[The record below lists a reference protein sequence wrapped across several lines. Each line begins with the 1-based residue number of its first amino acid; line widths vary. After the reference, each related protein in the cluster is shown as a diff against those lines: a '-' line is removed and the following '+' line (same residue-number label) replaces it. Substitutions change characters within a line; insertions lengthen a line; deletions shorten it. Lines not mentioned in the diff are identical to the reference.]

1 MIRQSCTY
9 RVILRYILFQ
19 LPGLAAVVLVLL
31 LLHWWLHIPL
41 WSVWTISILWA
52 VKDLVLFPF
61 VWRAYDRWSAD
72 MLTGAKGTA
81 TETLCPAGYVTVKG
95 ELWKAEIPDGS
106 PPVGKGEVVRVK
118 GLRGLKLLVQAEK
131 DTSQQ

>member
-9 RVILRYILFQ
+9 RVILRYLLFQ
-19 LPGLAAVVLVLL
+19 LPGFAALILVLL
-31 LLHWWLHIPL
+31 LLYLWLHIPM
-41 WSVWTISILWA
+41 WSVWTISILWV

-61 VWRAYDRWSAD
+61 VWRAYDKWSAD

-81 TETLCPAGYVTVKG
+81 TETLCPAGYVMVKG

-106 PPVGKGEVVRVK
+106 PPVSKGEVVRVR
-118 GLRGLKLLVQAEK
+118 GLQGLKLLVQAEK
-131 DTSQQ
+131 DPGQK